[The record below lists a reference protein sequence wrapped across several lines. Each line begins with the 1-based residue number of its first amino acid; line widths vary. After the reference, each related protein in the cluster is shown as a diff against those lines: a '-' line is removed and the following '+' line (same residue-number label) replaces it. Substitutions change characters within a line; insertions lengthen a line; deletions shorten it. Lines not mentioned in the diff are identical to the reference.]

1 VIVRTVGI
9 VGAGTMGQ
17 GIAVACAA
25 AGLDVLVSERTPQ
38 AAQQAMAEIVHA
50 LDNDIAKW
58 RRTESEKRAILARIR
73 TVDSFGALEAAQ
85 LVVEAVPDDLELKA
99 SIFQELDLVC
109 PAEDILATN
118 TSALSVSEIAARTK
132 RPDRILGLHFLTPV
146 PVVPLV
152 EVVRGLSTSDQTL
165 RDALEFVRL
174 IGKTGIEVFESPG
187 YVTTRVILPFINEA
201 MHVVLEGVASAEA
214 VDTSMRLGYG
224 MSLGPLALADR
235 MGLDEVMRWMQHLF
249 DELGDLKYRPCPL
262 LRKMVRAGRL
272 GVKTGSGFF
281 EYDEQGRLRGA
292 PAPADR

>member
-1 VIVRTVGI
+1 VIVRAVGI

-25 AGLDVLVSERTPQ
+25 AGLDVMVSERTPQ
-38 AAQQAMAEIVHA
+38 AAQAAMAEIVQG
-50 LDNDIAKW
+50 LDQDIAKW

-85 LVVEAVPDDLELKA
+85 LVVEAVPDDLELKVG
-99 SIFQELDLVC
+99 IFQELDLVC
-109 PAEDILATN
+109 PPEDILATN

-132 RPDRILGLHFLTPV
+132 RPDRILGLHFVTPV

-224 MSLGPLALADR
+224 MPLGPLALADR

>member
-38 AAQQAMAEIVHA
+38 SAQAAMAEIVQG
-50 LDNDIAKW
+50 LDHDIAKW
-58 RRTESEKRAILARIR
+58 RRTESEKKAILARIR

-85 LVVEAVPDDLELKA
+85 LVVEAVPDDLELKTA
-99 SIFQELDLVC
+99 IFQELDLVC
-109 PAEDILATN
+109 PPEDILATN
-118 TSALSVSEIAARTK
+118 TSALSVSQIAARTK

-146 PVVPLV
+146 QVVPLV
-152 EVVRGLSTSDQTL
+152 EVVRGLSTSDQTF

-174 IGKTGIEVFESPG
+174 LGKTGIEVFESPG

-201 MHVVLEGVASAEA
+201 MYVVMEGVASAEA

-224 MSLGPLALADR
+224 MPLGPLALADR

-272 GVKTGSGFF
+272 GLKSGSGFF
-281 EYDEQGRLRGA
+281 AYDEQGRITGA
-292 PAPADR
+292 PPSPDR

>member
-1 VIVRTVGI
+1 MIVRAVGI

-224 MSLGPLALADR
+224 MPLGPLALADR

-272 GVKTGSGFF
+272 GLKSGSGFF

>member
-1 VIVRTVGI
+1 MIVRAVGI

-38 AAQQAMAEIVHA
+38 SAQAAMAEIVQG
-50 LDNDIAKW
+50 LDHDIAKW
-58 RRTESEKRAILARIR
+58 RRTEAEKRAILARIR

-85 LVVEAVPDDLELKA
+85 VVIEAVPDDLELKTA
-99 SIFQELDLVC
+99 IFQELDLVC

-152 EVVRGLSTSDQTL
+152 EVVRGLSTSDQTF

-174 IGKTGIEVFESPG
+174 LGKTGIEVFESPG

-224 MSLGPLALADR
+224 MPLGPLALADR

-272 GVKTGSGFF
+272 GVKSGSGFF
-281 EYDEQGRLRGA
+281 EYDDQGRVKGA
-292 PAPADR
+292 PASPEH

>member
-1 VIVRTVGI
+1 MD
-9 VGAGTMGQ
+9 A
-17 GIAVACAA
+17 
-25 AGLDVLVSERTPQ
+25 
-38 AAQQAMAEIVHA
+38 
-50 LDNDIAKW
+50 
-58 RRTESEKRAILARIR
+58 RAILARIR

-152 EVVRGLSTSDQTL
+152 EVVRGLSTSDQAL

-224 MSLGPLALADR
+224 MPLGPLALADR

>member
-1 VIVRTVGI
+1 VIVRAVGI

-17 GIAVACAA
+17 GIAIACAA
-25 AGLDVLVSERTPQ
+25 AGLDVMVSERTPQ
-38 AAQQAMAEIVHA
+38 SAQAAMAEIVQG
-50 LDNDIAKW
+50 LDHDIAKW

-85 LVVEAVPDDLELKA
+85 LVVEAVPDDLELKVA
-99 SIFQELDLVC
+99 IFQELDLVC
-109 PAEDILATN
+109 PPEDILATN

-132 RPDRILGLHFLTPV
+132 RPDRILGLHFVTPV

-152 EVVRGLSTSDQTL
+152 EVVRGLSTSDQTF

-174 IGKTGIEVFESPG
+174 LGKTGIEVFESPG

-201 MHVVLEGVASAEA
+201 MYVVLEGVASAEA

-224 MSLGPLALADR
+224 MPLGPLALADR

-272 GVKTGSGFF
+272 GLKSGSGFF
-281 EYDEQGRLRGA
+281 EYDDQGRVKSA
-292 PAPADR
+292 PAPPER